1 MKKIGKRNTKKH
13 RKKYNKKHN
22 KTKQFFGGN
31 GFSIESSD
39 VVLGIPVKIDE
50 AKRIIIYRGVDT
62 DDEKIINTYLRGKGT
77 SIRMI
82 RIDGSGGLC
91 ILGYN
96 IENLSHING
105 PLQPLTDLLEELTI
119 KGQGLVSDIKQLNPG
134 LEMVTLSLYEADPD
148 EIEISIDELMPYL
161 FTTAPV

>member
-1 MKKIGKRNTKKH
+1 M
-13 RKKYNKKHN
+13 KHN
-22 KTKQFFGGN
+22 KTKLLFGGN

-50 AKRIIIYRGVDT
+50 AKQIIIYRGVDT
-62 DDEKIINTYLRGKGT
+62 DDERIINTYLRGKGT

-82 RIDGSGGLC
+82 RIDGSNGLC

-96 IENLSHING
+96 IEKLSHING
-105 PLQPLTDLLEELTI
+105 PLHPVTDLLEELTI
-119 KGQGLVSDIKQLNPG
+119 KGQGFVSDIKGLNPG

-148 EIEISIDELMPYL
+148 EIEIPINELIPYL
-161 FTTAPV
+161 FTTASV

>member
-1 MKKIGKRNTKKH
+1 MKKIVKKNTKKH
-13 RKKYNKKHN
+13 YKKHYKKHN
-22 KTKQFFGGN
+22 KTKRLFGGN

-62 DDEKIINTYLRGKGT
+62 VDERIINTYLRGKGT
-77 SIRMI
+77 SIRMN
-82 RIDGSGGLC
+82 RIDGSNGLC

-96 IENLSHING
+96 IEKLSHING
-105 PLQPLTDLLEELTI
+105 PLQPVSDLLEELTI
-119 KGQGLVSDIKQLNPG
+119 KGQSFVSDIKGLNPG

-148 EIEISIDELMPYL
+148 EIEIPINEMIPYL
-161 FTTAPV
+161 FTTASV